1 MIQRGRETMDRHFQE
16 RISRRTGIASQA
28 FIPRETPMC
37 ALCAGLSLRRFAV
50 LFLLPLKHLRRKNDG
65 LRTKQ
70 LEPATPDGTAWPI
83 TPQDWE
89 RSGFGGKLRWKR
101 LKHRRRSLNGGRWRR
116 CRKRCV
122 GRDRPNHRTDA
133 DAGLLVVADSWHC
146 AEPRTR
152 TAMARA
158 STVDHAH
165 RAIALRSALLHR

>member
-1 MIQRGRETMDRHFQE
+1 MSKRGRETMDRHFQE

-70 LEPATPDGTAWPI
+70 LEPPTPDGTAWPI

-89 RSGFGGKLRWKR
+89 RSGFGRGWRWER
-101 LKHRRRSLNGGRWRR
+101 IKHHRWGFNGGKGRR
-116 CRKRCV
+116 Y
-122 GRDRPNHRTDA
+122 
-133 DAGLLVVADSWHC
+133 
-146 AEPRTR
+146 
-152 TAMARA
+152 
-158 STVDHAH
+158 
-165 RAIALRSALLHR
+165 